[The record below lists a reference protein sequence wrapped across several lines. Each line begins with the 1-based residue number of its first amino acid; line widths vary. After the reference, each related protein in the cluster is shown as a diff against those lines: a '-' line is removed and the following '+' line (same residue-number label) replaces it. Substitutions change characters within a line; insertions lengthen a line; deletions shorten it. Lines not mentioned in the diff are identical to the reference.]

1 MTASPHGTPDLTV
14 VYTIGHSN
22 HPIEKFIA
30 LLRAHSV
37 ARVAD
42 VRSHPYSRFNPQFG
56 AKRLAAVLEETGIA
70 YEFLG
75 RELGARSTDE
85 SCMVDGKV
93 EYARL
98 ARTAPFTRGLER
110 IAAAAALERVA
121 LLCAEKDPFDCHRA
135 ILVCRELLAL
145 SVDARHIREDGRLEG
160 RAELDARVL
169 AAAGATSRD
178 LFVAEADRLAA
189 AYRHRGGEIA
199 FRPQPSR

>member
-1 MTASPHGTPDLTV
+1 MTASPHITRDATV

-22 HPIEKFIA
+22 HAIEKFIA
-30 LLRAHSV
+30 LLRAHSS
-37 ARVAD
+37 ARGAD

-56 AKRLAAVLEETGIA
+56 ARRLAASLEEAGIA

-85 SCMVDGKV
+85 SCIVDGKV

-98 ARTAPFTRGLER
+98 ARTAPFAR
-110 IAAAAALERVA
+110 ALERVA
-121 LLCAEKDPFDCHRA
+121 AAAARERVALVCAEKDPLDCHRA

-145 SVDARHIREDGRLEG
+145 GVDARHIREDGRLEG

-169 AAAGATSRD
+169 ASAGAADRD
-178 LFVAEADRLAA
+178 LFIGEAERLAA

-199 FRPQPSR
+199 FRPETRR